1 MCKRRYD
8 SVAVILKGNELFSSY
23 WLVSAVLSWSL
34 FVLLTRSTFETGI
47 NRLVLYLD
55 FRVAIVN
62 RAKTIVL
69 FIFGVMERQG
79 CMYKTYWLLYYF
91 ERKFKMKKKTLR
103 ICLKWS
109 SRSSRWLF
117 WVFFLLDTVECFYRT
132 VDILEIPSKWLVVL
146 YHFRRQLFLPQVFNR
161 ISWFRLPSLVLTSYI
176 HPFPDIL
183 SFLECWHEIIGNKMG
198 TKRKRERLSFG
209 SIS

>member
-1 MCKRRYD
+1 MQF
-8 SVAVILKGNELFSSY
+8 SVETLCIRMAANGNLNE
-23 WLVSAVLSWSL
+23 
-34 FVLLTRSTFETGI
+34 
-47 NRLVLYLD
+47 
-55 FRVAIVN
+55 
-62 RAKTIVL
+62 
-69 FIFGVMERQG
+69 
-79 CMYKTYWLLYYF
+79 
-91 ERKFKMKKKTLR
+91 KKTLR

-183 SFLECWHEIIGNKMG
+183 SFLECWHEIIKI
-198 TKRKRERLSFG
+198 KWVQRVREKGWVLGLLVSSSQLMKVRGWHGKKPDILVCIFWVE
-209 SIS
+209 